1 MGSNCLGS
9 SFDMKYQH
17 IVWDWNGTLV
27 DDAELCVVILNQI
40 LNDYGKMPVDR
51 AFYLDNFSFP
61 VCEYYKS
68 LGLPSCGPEYQE
80 ISQRFIEEYR
90 KKHHICKLQKS
101 SVKMLSYIKG
111 CGISQSVLSAGNI
124 ADVLDFVEYH
134 KLSDFFTIISGVYH
148 TNATGKSDV
157 AHKHLNQIQACTSE
171 ILLIGDTLH
180 DFEIAT
186 DLKVDCVLYSKGH
199 NSKNRLLEASNSVIN
214 DLEELVG
221 LID

>member
-1 MGSNCLGS
+1 
-9 SFDMKYQH
+9 MKYEH

-27 DDAELCVVILNQI
+27 NDAELCVSIVNQI
-40 LNDYGKMPVDR
+40 LNDYGILPVNG

-68 LGLPSCGPEYQE
+68 LGLPSCGPEYQK

-90 KKHHICKLQKS
+90 KKHHNCKLQQS
-101 SVKMLSYIKG
+101 SIKMLGYIQG

-124 ADVLDFVEYH
+124 ADVLDFVNYH
-134 KLSDFFTIISGVYH
+134 KLSDFFSIISGVYH
-148 TNATGKSDV
+148 THATGKSDI
-157 AHKHLNQIQACTSE
+157 ALKHLNQIQVSTSK

-180 DFEIAT
+180 DFDIAT
-186 DLKVDCVLYSKGH
+186 DLKVDCILYSKGH
-199 NSKNRLLEASNSVIN
+199 NSENRLLEVSNLVIN
-214 DLEELVG
+214 DLGELVG

>member
-27 DDAELCVVILNQI
+27 DDAGLCVVILNQI

>member
-17 IVWDWNGTLV
+17 IVWDWNGTLD

-68 LGLPSCGPEYQE
+68 LGLPSCGPEYQK

-157 AHKHLNQIQACTSE
+157 AHKHLNQIQACTSD

-199 NSKNRLLEASNSVIN
+199 NSKNRLLDVSNSVIN

>member
-1 MGSNCLGS
+1 MR
-9 SFDMKYQH
+9 YEH
-17 IVWDWNGTLV
+17 IIWDWNGTLV
-27 DDAELCVVILNQI
+27 NDAELCVAIVNQI
-40 LNDYGKMPVDR
+40 LSDYELMPVDR
-51 AFYLDNFSFP
+51 AYYSDKFSFP
-61 VCEYYKS
+61 VSEYYKS
-68 LGLPSCGPEYQE
+68 LGLPSYGPEYQN

-90 KKHHICKLQKS
+90 KNHHLCKLQQNSIKI
-101 SVKMLSYIKG
+101 LSHLKE

-124 ADVLDFVEYH
+124 ADVLDFVKYH

-148 TNATGKSDV
+148 THATGKSDI
-157 AHKHLNQIQACTSE
+157 ALKHLNQIQARTSK

-186 DLKVDCVLYSKGH
+186 DLEVDCILYSKGH
-199 NSKNRLLEASNSVIN
+199 NSESRLLQASNSVIY

>member
-1 MGSNCLGS
+1 
-9 SFDMKYQH
+9 MKYEH
-17 IVWDWNGTLV
+17 IIWDWNGTLV
-27 DDAELCVVILNQI
+27 NDAELCVAIVNEI
-40 LNDYGKMPVDR
+40 LNDYEIMPVDQ

-68 LGLPSCGPEYQE
+68 LGLPVCGPEYQE

-90 KKHHICKLQKS
+90 KNHHICKLQQS
-101 SVKMLSYIKG
+101 SIKMLGYIKE

-124 ADVLDFVEYH
+124 ADVLDFVKYYN
-134 KLSDFFTIISGVYH
+134 LSDFFTTISGVYH
-148 TNATGKSDV
+148 TNATGKSEI
-157 AHKHLNQIQACTSE
+157 AHRHLNQIKTSTSE

-186 DLKVDCVLYSKGH
+186 DLKVDCILYSKGH
-199 NSKNRLLEASNSVIN
+199 NSKNRLLEVSNSVIN
-214 DLEELVG
+214 DLEDLVG

>member
-157 AHKHLNQIQACTSE
+157 AHKHLNQIQACTSD

-199 NSKNRLLEASNSVIN
+199 NSKNRLVEASNSVIN

>member
-1 MGSNCLGS
+1 VGSNCLGS

-157 AHKHLNQIQACTSE
+157 AHKHLNQIQACTSD

>member
-1 MGSNCLGS
+1 
-9 SFDMKYQH
+9 MKYQH

-27 DDAELCVVILNQI
+27 DDAGLCVVILNQI

>member
-1 MGSNCLGS
+1 MGFNFLGLL
-9 SFDMKYQH
+9 FDMKYQH

-27 DDAELCVVILNQI
+27 NDAELCVAIVNQI
-40 LNDYGKMPVDR
+40 LNDYGIMPVDR

-68 LGLPSCGPEYQE
+68 LGLPSCGPEYQK

-90 KKHHICKLQKS
+90 KNHHVCKLQQS
-101 SVKMLSYIKG
+101 SIKMLGYIKE

-124 ADVLDFVEYH
+124 ADVLDFVKYYN
-134 KLSDFFTIISGVYH
+134 LSDFFTTISGVYH
-148 TNATGKSDV
+148 TNATGKSEI
-157 AHKHLNQIQACTSE
+157 ARRHLNQIKASTSE

-186 DLKVDCVLYSKGH
+186 DLKVDCILYSKGH
-199 NSKNRLLEASNSVIN
+199 NSENRLLEVSNPVIN
-214 DLEELVG
+214 DLEDLVG

>member
-157 AHKHLNQIQACTSE
+157 AHKHLNQIKACTSD

>member
-68 LGLPSCGPEYQE
+68 LGLPSCGPEYQK

-111 CGISQSVLSAGNI
+111 RGISQSVLSAGNI

-157 AHKHLNQIQACTSE
+157 AHKHLNQIQACTSD

>member
-1 MGSNCLGS
+1 M
-9 SFDMKYQH
+9 
-17 IVWDWNGTLV
+17 
-27 DDAELCVVILNQI
+27 
-40 LNDYGKMPVDR
+40 
-51 AFYLDNFSFP
+51 
-61 VCEYYKS
+61 
-68 LGLPSCGPEYQE
+68 
-80 ISQRFIEEYR
+80 
-90 KKHHICKLQKS
+90 
-101 SVKMLSYIKG
+101 
-111 CGISQSVLSAGNI
+111 
-124 ADVLDFVEYH
+124 
-134 KLSDFFTIISGVYH
+134 
-148 TNATGKSDV
+148 

>member
-1 MGSNCLGS
+1 
-9 SFDMKYQH
+9 MKYQH

-157 AHKHLNQIQACTSE
+157 AHKHLNQIQACTSD

>member
-1 MGSNCLGS
+1 
-9 SFDMKYQH
+9 MKYQH

-40 LNDYGKMPVDR
+40 LNNYGKMPVDR

>member
-157 AHKHLNQIQACTSE
+157 AHKHLNQIQACTSD

>member
-1 MGSNCLGS
+1 MESNCLTL
-9 SFDMKYQH
+9 SFGMKYEH
-17 IVWDWNGTLV
+17 IIWDWNGTLV
-27 DDAELCVVILNQI
+27 NDAELCVAIVNQI
-40 LNDYGKMPVDR
+40 LKDYGIMPVDR

-68 LGLPSCGPEYQE
+68 LGLPSSGPEYQK

-90 KKHHICKLQKS
+90 KNHHVCKLQQS
-101 SVKMLSYIKG
+101 SIKMLGYIKG

-124 ADVLDFVEYH
+124 ADVLDFVKFH

-148 TNATGKSDV
+148 TNATGKSDI
-157 AHKHLNQIQACTSE
+157 ALKHLNQIQTSTSK

-186 DLKVDCVLYSKGH
+186 DLKVDCILYSKGH
-199 NSKNRLLEASNSVIN
+199 NSENRLLEVSNSVIN

>member
-1 MGSNCLGS
+1 MEFFCRGL
-9 SFDMKYQH
+9 SFDMKYEH

-27 DDAELCVVILNQI
+27 NDAELCVSIVNQI
-40 LNDYGKMPVDR
+40 LNDYGILPVNG

-68 LGLPSCGPEYQE
+68 LGLPSCGPEYQK

-90 KKHHICKLQKS
+90 KNHHVCKLQQS
-101 SVKMLSYIKG
+101 SIKMLGYIQG

-124 ADVLDFVEYH
+124 ADVLDFVNYH
-134 KLSDFFTIISGVYH
+134 KLSDFFSIISGVYH
-148 TNATGKSDV
+148 THATGKSDI
-157 AHKHLNQIQACTSE
+157 ALKHLNQIQVSTSK

-180 DFEIAT
+180 DFDIAT
-186 DLKVDCVLYSKGH
+186 DLKVDCILYSKGH
-199 NSKNRLLEASNSVIN
+199 NSENRLLEVSNLVIN
-214 DLEELVG
+214 DLGELVG

>member
-1 MGSNCLGS
+1 
-9 SFDMKYQH
+9 MKYQH

-148 TNATGKSDV
+148 TNATGKNDV
-157 AHKHLNQIQACTSE
+157 AHKHLNQIQACTSD

>member
-1 MGSNCLGS
+1 
-9 SFDMKYQH
+9 MKYQH

>member
-1 MGSNCLGS
+1 
-9 SFDMKYQH
+9 MKYQH

-27 DDAELCVVILNQI
+27 DDAGLWVVILNQI

>member
-51 AFYLDNFSFP
+51 AFYLENFSFP

>member
-1 MGSNCLGS
+1 MGFDCLGLL
-9 SFDMKYQH
+9 FDMKYQH

-27 DDAELCVVILNQI
+27 NDTELCVAIVNQI
-40 LNDYGKMPVDR
+40 LNDYGIMPVDR

-68 LGLPSCGPEYQE
+68 LGLPSCGPEYQK

-90 KKHHICKLQKS
+90 KNHHVCKLQQS
-101 SVKMLSYIKG
+101 SIKMLGYIQG

-124 ADVLDFVEYH
+124 ADVLDFVKFH
-134 KLSDFFTIISGVYH
+134 NLSDFFTIISGVYH

-157 AHKHLNQIQACTSE
+157 AHKHLNQIKASTSD

-186 DLKVDCVLYSKGH
+186 DLKVDCILYSKGH
-199 NSKNRLLEASNSVIN
+199 NSENRLLEVSNSVIN

>member
-40 LNDYGKMPVDR
+40 LNNYGKMPVDR

>member
-9 SFDMKYQH
+9 SIDMKYQH

-27 DDAELCVVILNQI
+27 DDAGLCVVILNQI

-148 TNATGKSDV
+148 TNATGKSDE
-157 AHKHLNQIQACTSE
+157 AHKHLNQIQACTSD

>member
-1 MGSNCLGS
+1 
-9 SFDMKYQH
+9 MKYKH

-27 DDAELCVVILNQI
+27 NDAELCVAIVNQI
-40 LNDYGKMPVDR
+40 LNDYGIMPVDR

-68 LGLPSCGPEYQE
+68 LGLPSCGPEYQK

-90 KKHHICKLQKS
+90 KKHHICKLQQS
-101 SVKMLSYIKG
+101 SIKMLGYIKG

-124 ADVLDFVEYH
+124 ADVLDFIKFHE
-134 KLSDFFTIISGVYH
+134 LSDFFTIISGVYH
-148 TNATGKSDV
+148 TNASGKSDV
-157 AHKHLNQIQACTSE
+157 AHKHLNQIKTSTSDT
-171 ILLIGDTLH
+171 LLIGDTLH

-186 DLKVDCVLYSKGH
+186 DLKVDCILYSKGH
-199 NSKNRLLEASNSVIN
+199 NSENRLLEVSNSVIN

>member
-1 MGSNCLGS
+1 VGSNCLGS

>member
-1 MGSNCLGS
+1 VEFYCRGL
-9 SFDMKYQH
+9 SFDMKYEH

-27 DDAELCVVILNQI
+27 NDAELCVSIVNQI
-40 LNDYGKMPVDR
+40 LNDYGILPVNG

-68 LGLPSCGPEYQE
+68 LGLPSCGPEYQK

-90 KKHHICKLQKS
+90 KKHHNCKLQQS
-101 SVKMLSYIKG
+101 SIKMLGYIQG

-124 ADVLDFVEYH
+124 ADVLDFVNYH
-134 KLSDFFTIISGVYH
+134 KLSDFFSIISGVYH
-148 TNATGKSDV
+148 THATGKSDI
-157 AHKHLNQIQACTSE
+157 ALKHLNQIQVSTSK

-180 DFEIAT
+180 DFDIAT
-186 DLKVDCVLYSKGH
+186 DLKVDCILYSKGH
-199 NSKNRLLEASNSVIN
+199 NSENRLLEVSNLVIN
-214 DLEELVG
+214 DLGELVG

>member
-1 MGSNCLGS
+1 MGFDCLRLL
-9 SFDMKYQH
+9 FDMKYQH

-27 DDAELCVVILNQI
+27 NDTELCVVIVNQI
-40 LNDYGKMPVDR
+40 LDDYGIMPVDR

-68 LGLPSCGPEYQE
+68 LGLPSCGPEYQK

-90 KKHHICKLQKS
+90 KNHHVCKLQQS
-101 SVKMLSYIKG
+101 SIKMLGYIQG

-124 ADVLDFVEYH
+124 ADVLDFVKFH
-134 KLSDFFTIISGVYH
+134 NLSDFFTIISGVYH

-157 AHKHLNQIQACTSE
+157 AHKHLNQIKASTSD

-186 DLKVDCVLYSKGH
+186 DLKVDCILYSKGH
-199 NSKNRLLEASNSVIN
+199 NSKNRLLEVSNSVIN

>member
-1 MGSNCLGS
+1 
-9 SFDMKYQH
+9 MKYQH

-199 NSKNRLLEASNSVIN
+199 NSKNRLLEASKSVIN

>member
-17 IVWDWNGTLV
+17 IVWDWNGTLD

-68 LGLPSCGPEYQE
+68 LGLPSCGPEYQK

-157 AHKHLNQIQACTSE
+157 AHKHLNQIQACTSD